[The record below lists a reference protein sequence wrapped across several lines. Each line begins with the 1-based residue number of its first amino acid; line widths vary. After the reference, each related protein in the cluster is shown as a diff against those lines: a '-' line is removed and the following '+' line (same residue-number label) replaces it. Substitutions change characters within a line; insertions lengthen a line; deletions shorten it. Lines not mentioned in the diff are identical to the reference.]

1 MKLKNKVAIITGGSQ
16 GIGEAI
22 ARAYAKEGATVI
34 IVNRNEKSGQAL
46 ADAISHSSG
55 KAIAYPCDV
64 TKQSDIKSLI
74 AFVIQKFGTI
84 DILVNNAGIMIN
96 KPFNE
101 YTIHDWDMTLNTN
114 LKGSFMISQ
123 AALPVMQ
130 QKKSGKIIFIASIA
144 ATVAFPNA
152 AIYCA
157 SKGGLLSLAKSLAA
171 EYAKEGININT
182 ISPGNTETPLNKHL
196 RENPEFVKMV
206 ASMTPTGKA
215 YLLPEDI
222 AGAAVFLAS
231 EEAKAIHGINMLVDN
246 GWCVI

>member
-1 MKLKNKVAIITGGSQ
+1 MKLENKIAIITGGSQ

-22 ARAYAKEGATVI
+22 AHAYAKEGATVVI
-34 IVNRNEKSGQAL
+34 ANRNKKSGQTV
-46 ADAISHSSG
+46 ADAINNSSG
-55 KAIAYPCDV
+55 KAISYQCDI

-74 AFVIQKFGTI
+74 ASVIKKFGAI

-101 YTIHDWDMTLNTN
+101 YTIQDWDMMLDTN
-114 LKGSFMISQ
+114 LKGSFMMSQ
-123 AALPVMQ
+123 AALSIMQ
-130 QKKSGKIIFIASIA
+130 QKKQGKIIFIASIA
-144 ATVAFPNA
+144 ATLGFPNA
-152 AIYCA
+152 APYCA

-182 ISPGNTETPLNKHL
+182 ISPGNTETPLNQHL
-196 RENPEFVKMV
+196 RENPEFVKTI
-206 ASMTPTGKA
+206 ASMTPAGKA

-231 EEAKAIHGINMLVDN
+231 DDAKAIYGANILVDN
-246 GWCVI
+246 GWSIV